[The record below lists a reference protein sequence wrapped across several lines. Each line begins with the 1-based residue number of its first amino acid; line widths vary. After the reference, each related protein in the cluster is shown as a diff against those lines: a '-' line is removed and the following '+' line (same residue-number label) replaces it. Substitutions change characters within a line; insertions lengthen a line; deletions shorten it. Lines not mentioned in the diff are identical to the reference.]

1 MVVVV
6 RKEEEK
12 VRVDVVHEGLH
23 AVGELGRVGLQI
35 AYENRGQEGGRE

>member
-6 RKEEEK
+6 RKKEEK